1 MRLLLDTN
9 VLLWTL
15 AGSPR
20 IQSVSQLIL
29 APESEVFVSTAS
41 LWEIAIKTAIGKLTA
56 DLGEIRQAVAASGFC
71 ELSIRGEHVEAIA
84 TLPMHHKDP
93 FDRMIVAQAITE
105 PMRLLTGDRQLA
117 VYTELVHLV

>member
-15 AGSPR
+15 AGSPK
-20 IQSVSQLIL
+20 IQPVSQLIL

-41 LWEIAIKTAIGKLTA
+41 LWEIAIKTGIGKLTA
-56 DLGEIRQAVAASGFC
+56 DLREIRQAVAASGFS
-71 ELSIRGEHVEAIA
+71 ELSIHGEHVETIA

-93 FDRMIVAQAITE
+93 FDRIIVAQAITE

>member
-15 AGSPR
+15 AGSPK
-20 IQSVSQLIL
+20 IQPVSQLIL

-56 DLGEIRQAVAASGFC
+56 DLTEIRQAVAASGLL
-71 ELSIRGEHVEAIA
+71 ELSIRGEHVETIA

-105 PMRLLTGDRQLA
+105 PLRLLSGDRQLA

>member
-15 AGSPR
+15 AGSPKV
-20 IQSVSQLIL
+20 QPVSQLIL

-41 LWEIAIKTAIGKLTA
+41 LWEIAIKTRIGKLTA
-56 DLGEIRQAVAASGFC
+56 DLTEIRQAVAASGFF
-71 ELSIRGEHVEAIA
+71 ELSIHGEHVETIA

-105 PMRLLTGDRQLA
+105 PMRLLSGDRQLA

>member
-15 AGSPR
+15 AGSPK
-20 IQSVSQLIL
+20 IQPVSQLIL

-56 DLGEIRQAVAASGFC
+56 DLTEIRQAVAASGFF
-71 ELSIRGEHVEAIA
+71 ELSIRGEHVETIA

>member
-15 AGSPR
+15 AGSPK
-20 IQSVSQLIL
+20 IQPVSQLIL

-56 DLGEIRQAVAASGFC
+56 DLTEIRQAVAASGFI
-71 ELSIRGEHVEAIA
+71 ELSIRGEHVETIA

-105 PMRLLTGDRQLA
+105 PMRLLSGDRQLA

>member
-15 AGSPR
+15 AGSPK
-20 IQSVSQLIL
+20 IQPVSQLIL

-41 LWEIAIKTAIGKLTA
+41 LWEIAIKTRIGKLTA
-56 DLGEIRQAVAASGFC
+56 DLTEIRQAVAASGLL
-71 ELSIRGEHVEAIA
+71 ELSIHGEHVETIA

-105 PMRLLTGDRQLA
+105 PMRLLSGDRQLA

>member
-15 AGSPR
+15 AGSPKV
-20 IQSVSQLIL
+20 QPVSQLIL

-41 LWEIAIKTAIGKLTA
+41 LWEIAIKTRIGKLTA
-56 DLGEIRQAVAASGFC
+56 DLTEIRQAVAASGLL
-71 ELSIRGEHVEAIA
+71 ELSIRGEHVETIA

-105 PMRLLTGDRQLA
+105 PLRLLSGDRQLA

>member
-15 AGSPR
+15 AGSPKV
-20 IQSVSQLIL
+20 QPVSQLIL

-41 LWEIAIKTAIGKLTA
+41 LWEIAIKTRIGKLTA
-56 DLGEIRQAVAASGFC
+56 DLTEIRQAVAASGLL
-71 ELSIRGEHVEAIA
+71 ELSIHGEHVETIA

-105 PMRLLTGDRQLA
+105 PMRLLSGDRQLA

>member
-1 MRLLLDTN
+1 MRLVLDTN

-15 AGSPR
+15 AGSPK
-20 IQSVSQLIL
+20 IQPVSQLIL

-56 DLGEIRQAVAASGFC
+56 DLTEIRQAVAASGLL
-71 ELSIRGEHVEAIA
+71 ELSIRGEHVETIA

-105 PMRLLTGDRQLA
+105 PMRLLSGDRQLA

>member
-15 AGSPR
+15 AGSPKV
-20 IQSVSQLIL
+20 QPVSQLIL

-41 LWEIAIKTAIGKLTA
+41 LWEIAIKTRIGKLTA
-56 DLGEIRQAVAASGFC
+56 DLTEIRQAVAASGFI
-71 ELSIRGEHVEAIA
+71 ELSIRGEHVETIA

-105 PMRLLTGDRQLA
+105 PLRLLSGDRQLA

>member
-15 AGSPR
+15 AGSPKV
-20 IQSVSQLIL
+20 QPVSQLIL

-56 DLGEIRQAVAASGFC
+56 DLTEIRQAVAASGLL
-71 ELSIRGEHVEAIA
+71 ELSIRGEHVETIA

-105 PMRLLTGDRQLA
+105 PMRLLSGDRQLA

>member
-15 AGSPR
+15 AGSPK

-41 LWEIAIKTAIGKLTA
+41 LWEIAIKTGIGKLTA
-56 DLGEIRQAVAASGFC
+56 DLTEIRQAVAASGFC
-71 ELSIRGEHVEAIA
+71 ELSIHGEHVETIA
-84 TLPMHHKDP
+84 TLTMHHKDP

>member
-15 AGSPR
+15 AGSPK
-20 IQSVSQLIL
+20 IQPVSQLIL

-41 LWEIAIKTAIGKLTA
+41 LWEIAIKIGIGRLTA
-56 DLGEIRQAVAASGFC
+56 DLTEIRQAVAASGFF
-71 ELSIRGEHVEAIA
+71 ELSIRGEHVETIA

-105 PMRLLTGDRQLA
+105 PMRLLSGDRQLA
-117 VYTELVHLV
+117 VYSELVHLV

>member
-15 AGSPR
+15 AGSPK
-20 IQSVSQLIL
+20 IQPVSQLIL

-56 DLGEIRQAVAASGFC
+56 DLTEIRQAVAASGLL
-71 ELSIRGEHVEAIA
+71 ELSIRGEHVETIA

-105 PMRLLTGDRQLA
+105 PMRLLSGDRQLA

>member
-15 AGSPR
+15 AGSPK
-20 IQSVSQLIL
+20 IQPVSQLIL

-41 LWEIAIKTAIGKLTA
+41 LWEIAIKTRIGKLTA
-56 DLGEIRQAVAASGFC
+56 DLTEIRQAVAASGLL
-71 ELSIRGEHVEAIA
+71 ELSIRGEHVETIA

-105 PMRLLTGDRQLA
+105 PMRLLSGDRQLA

>member
-15 AGSPR
+15 AGSPKV
-20 IQSVSQLIL
+20 QPVSQLIL

-41 LWEIAIKTAIGKLTA
+41 LWEIAIKTRIGKLTA
-56 DLGEIRQAVAASGFC
+56 DLTEIRQAVAASGLL
-71 ELSIRGEHVEAIA
+71 ELSIHGEHVETIA

-105 PMRLLTGDRQLA
+105 PLRLLSGDRQLA

>member
-15 AGSPR
+15 AGSPKV
-20 IQSVSQLIL
+20 QPVSQLIL

-41 LWEIAIKTAIGKLTA
+41 LWEITIKTGIGKLTA
-56 DLGEIRQAVAASGFC
+56 DLTEIRQAIAASGFS
-71 ELSIRGEHVEAIA
+71 ELPIHGEHVETIA

-105 PMRLLTGDRQLA
+105 PLRLLSGDRQLT

>member
-15 AGSPR
+15 AGSPKV
-20 IQSVSQLIL
+20 QPVSQLIL

-41 LWEIAIKTAIGKLTA
+41 LWEIAIKTRIGKLTA
-56 DLGEIRQAVAASGFC
+56 DLTEIRQAVAASGLL
-71 ELSIRGEHVEAIA
+71 ELSIRGEHVETIA

-105 PMRLLTGDRQLA
+105 PMRLLSGDRQLA

>member
-15 AGSPR
+15 AGSPK
-20 IQSVSQLIL
+20 IQPVSQLIL

-56 DLGEIRQAVAASGFC
+56 DLTEIRQAVAASGFI
-71 ELSIRGEHVEAIA
+71 ELSIRGEHVETIA

-105 PMRLLTGDRQLA
+105 PLRLLSGDRQLA

>member
-15 AGSPR
+15 AGSPKV
-20 IQSVSQLIL
+20 QPVSQLIL

-41 LWEIAIKTAIGKLTA
+41 LWEIAIKTRIGKLTA
-56 DLGEIRQAVAASGFC
+56 DLTEIRQAVAASGFI
-71 ELSIRGEHVEAIA
+71 ELSIRGEHVETIA

-105 PMRLLTGDRQLA
+105 PMRLLSGDRQLA

>member
-15 AGSPR
+15 AGSPK
-20 IQSVSQLIL
+20 IQPVSQLIL

-56 DLGEIRQAVAASGFC
+56 DLTEIRQAVAASGLL
-71 ELSIRGEHVEAIA
+71 ELSIHGEHVETIA

-105 PMRLLTGDRQLA
+105 PMRLLSGDRQLA

>member
-15 AGSPR
+15 AGSPKV
-20 IQSVSQLIL
+20 QPVSQLIL

-56 DLGEIRQAVAASGFC
+56 DLTEIRQAVAASGFI
-71 ELSIRGEHVEAIA
+71 ELSIRGEHVETIA

-105 PMRLLTGDRQLA
+105 PMRLLSGDRQLA

>member
-15 AGSPR
+15 AGSPK
-20 IQSVSQLIL
+20 IQPVSQLIL

-41 LWEIAIKTAIGKLTA
+41 LWEIAIKTRIGKLTA
-56 DLGEIRQAVAASGFC
+56 DLTEIRQAVAASGFI
-71 ELSIRGEHVEAIA
+71 ELSIRGEHVETIA

-105 PMRLLTGDRQLA
+105 PLRLLSGDRQLA

>member
-15 AGSPR
+15 AGSPK
-20 IQSVSQLIL
+20 IQPVSQLIL

-41 LWEIAIKTAIGKLTA
+41 LWEIAIKTRIGKLTA
-56 DLGEIRQAVAASGFC
+56 DLTEIRQAVAASGFF
-71 ELSIRGEHVEAIA
+71 ELSIHGEHVETIA

-105 PMRLLTGDRQLA
+105 PLRLLSGDRQLA

>member
-15 AGSPR
+15 AGSPK
-20 IQSVSQLIL
+20 IQPVSQLIL

-41 LWEIAIKTAIGKLTA
+41 LWEIAIKIGIGRLTA
-56 DLGEIRQAVAASGFC
+56 DLTEIRQAVAASGLL
-71 ELSIRGEHVEAIA
+71 ELSIHGEHVETIA

-105 PMRLLTGDRQLA
+105 PMRLLSGDRQLA
-117 VYTELVHLV
+117 VYSELVHLV

>member
-15 AGSPR
+15 AGSPK
-20 IQSVSQLIL
+20 IQPVSQLIL

-41 LWEIAIKTAIGKLTA
+41 LWEIAIKTRIGKLTA
-56 DLGEIRQAVAASGFC
+56 DLTEIRQAVAASGFI
-71 ELSIRGEHVEAIA
+71 ELSIRGEHVETIA

-105 PMRLLTGDRQLA
+105 PMRLLSGDRQLA

>member
-15 AGSPR
+15 AGSPK
-20 IQSVSQLIL
+20 IQPVSQLIL

-41 LWEIAIKTAIGKLTA
+41 LWEIAIKTRIGKLTA
-56 DLGEIRQAVAASGFC
+56 DLTEIRQAVAASGLL
-71 ELSIRGEHVEAIA
+71 ELSIRGEHVETIA

-105 PMRLLTGDRQLA
+105 PLRLLSGDRQLA

>member
-15 AGSPR
+15 AGSPK
-20 IQSVSQLIL
+20 IQPVSQLIL

-41 LWEIAIKTAIGKLTA
+41 LWEIAIKIGIGRLTA
-56 DLGEIRQAVAASGFC
+56 DLTEIRQAVAASGFF
-71 ELSIRGEHVEAIA
+71 ELSIRGEHVETIA

-105 PMRLLTGDRQLA
+105 PMRLLSGDRQLA

>member
-15 AGSPR
+15 AGSPK
-20 IQSVSQLIL
+20 IQPVSQLIL

-41 LWEIAIKTAIGKLTA
+41 LWEIAIKTRIGKLTA
-56 DLGEIRQAVAASGFC
+56 DLTEIRQAVAASGLL
-71 ELSIRGEHVEAIA
+71 ELSIRGEHVETIA

-105 PMRLLTGDRQLA
+105 PMRLLSGDRQLA
-117 VYTELVHLV
+117 VYSELVHLV

>member
-15 AGSPR
+15 AGSPK
-20 IQSVSQLIL
+20 IQPVSQLIL

-41 LWEIAIKTAIGKLTA
+41 LWEIAIKTRIGKLTA
-56 DLGEIRQAVAASGFC
+56 DLTEIRQAVAASGFF
-71 ELSIRGEHVEAIA
+71 ELSIRGEHVETIA

-105 PMRLLTGDRQLA
+105 PMRLLSGDRQLA